1 MNIRQNSLKN
11 VLLLTVFLILLFSC
25 RKNSTG
31 EAGENTIINSWVT
44 AGDQSLLLEKSTQPL
59 RFVNKRSGLPIIEID
74 TTHSFQSI
82 DGFGYTLTGGSAFLL
97 HEKLTRPQR
106 SKLLKELFSTD
117 ADRIGVS
124 YLRISIGASDLDDH
138 VFSYVDLP
146 SGEKDPTL
154 SRFTLDEDRK
164 YLIPILQEILEINPE
179 VKIMGSPWSAPAW
192 MKTNSSPKGGS
203 LRKDFYGAYANYF
216 VRYIQEMGKEGIAI
230 EAITVQNEPENP
242 HNNPSMLMTAGEQ
255 AEFIKHHLGPSFS
268 RNSIR
273 TKIVIFDHNCDHPEY
288 PIAILNDAQ
297 AKKYVDGTAFHLYL
311 GEITALS
318 DVHTAHP
325 DKNIYFTE
333 QWTSSEGKFEG
344 DLRWHVKNLIVGA
357 TRNWSRTVLEWNLAS
372 DPQQKPHTDDGGCTQ
387 CLGALTIGDTI
398 HRNVAYYTIAHVSKF
413 VRPGSVRIASSITED
428 IPNVAFKTPN
438 GSHVLIVLND
448 SESIKEFEI
457 KFNLLYA
464 TASLLPGSVGTF
476 VWK

>member
-1 MNIRQNSLKN
+1 MNIHKKSFKN
-11 VLLLTVFLILLFSC
+11 VLLPAALVILLFSC
-25 RKNSTG
+25 RKNLT
-31 EAGENTIINSWVT
+31 EDPGENTLINFWVT
-44 AGDQSLLLEKSTQPL
+44 AGDQSSLLQRSPQPL
-59 RFVNKRSGLPIIEID
+59 RFVNKNSGLPIIEID
-74 TTHSFQSI
+74 TTQSFQSV

-97 HEKLTRPQR
+97 HEKLTKSRR
-106 SKLLKELFSTD
+106 SELLNELFSTD
-117 ADRIGVS
+117 VNGIGVS

-138 VFSYVDLP
+138 VFSYIDLP

-154 SRFTLDEDRK
+154 SKFILEEDRK
-164 YLIPILQEILEINPE
+164 HLIPVLQEILVINPE

-192 MKTNSSPKGGS
+192 MKTNNNPKGGS
-203 LRKDFYGAYANYF
+203 LKKDFYGAYANYL
-216 VRYIQEMGKEGIAI
+216 VKYIQEMAKEGISI
-230 EAITVQNEPENP
+230 EAITIQNEPENP
-242 HNNPSMLMTAGEQ
+242 HNNPSMLMTASEQ
-255 AEFIKHHLGPSFS
+255 AEFIKNHLGPAFS
-268 RNSIR
+268 RNAIK

-288 PIAILNDAQ
+288 PIAILNDVQ

-333 QWTSSEGKFEG
+333 QWTSSEGKFDG

-357 TRNWSRTVLEWNLAS
+357 MRNWSRTVLEWNLAA
-372 DPQQKPHTDDGGCTQ
+372 DPQQNPHTDDGGCTQ

-398 HRNVAYYTIAHVSKF
+398 RRNVAYYIIAHVSKF
-413 VRPGSVRIASSITED
+413 VRPGSVRISSTIPEG
-428 IPNVAFKTPN
+428 IPNVAFHTPD
-438 GSHVLIVLND
+438 GMHVLIVLND

-457 KFNLLYA
+457 KFNSQYT

-476 VWK
+476 VW